1 MTEILILTNTK
12 MINIIIPILSL
23 QSWKKNIFFKNVY
36 QKKKKKKK
44 KLKTNKKY
52 KIFEQK
58 FESLNLCMVMLMAHI
73 IIYQL
78 IMSFNTQIFFD
89 DKKWKHKFKYLFFEG
104 YSCNKWFHSQ
114 DDEESDY
121 EDEFVDLLLIQSI
134 KDQEKILDI
143 PPMPPLEANEEKR
156 GND

>member
-23 QSWKKNIFFKNVY
+23 QSWKKNFFLKNVY
-36 QKKKKKKK
+36 QKKKKKK

-78 IMSFNTQIFFD
+78 IMSFNTQIFLMIKNENTNLNIYFLKD
-89 DKKWKHKFKYLFFEG
+89 TAVINGFIVKMMKNQIMKM
-104 YSCNKWFHSQ
+104 N
-114 DDEESDY
+114 
-121 EDEFVDLLLIQSI
+121 LLIYYSFNQ
-134 KDQEKILDI
+134 
-143 PPMPPLEANEEKR
+143 
-156 GND
+156 

>member
-23 QSWKKNIFFKNVY
+23 QSWKKNFFLKKCLS
-36 QKKKKKKK
+36 KKKN

-89 DKKWKHKFKYLFFEG
+89 DKKWKHKFIYLFFEG
-104 YSCNKWFHSQ
+104 YSCNK
-114 DDEESDY
+114 
-121 EDEFVDLLLIQSI
+121 
-134 KDQEKILDI
+134 
-143 PPMPPLEANEEKR
+143 
-156 GND
+156 